1 MVTSDENGARWPTLK
16 LLDMVVDQKNPPIH
30 VLLDVGA
37 QILDLS
43 NFQVARAWLDRTQAT
58 KIAGAIY
65 FSKGDEMMVLA
76 RDGSSQPLS
85 SSPLA
90 QQLHRCVAYL
100 DDAHT
105 RGTDLKFPLDFRAAV
120 TLGPKV
126 TKDRLV
132 QGMFQQDT
140 WVNGLIVDGY

>member
-16 LLDMVVDQKNPPIH
+16 LLSMVVDRDPPIH

-37 QILDLS
+37 QILELS
-43 NFQVARAWLDRTQAT
+43 NFQVAWAWLDRTPAT
-58 KIAGAIY
+58 KTAGAIY
-65 FSKGDEMMVLA
+65 FSEDNELMVLT
-76 RDGSSQPLS
+76 RDGISQPLS

-90 QQLHRCVAYL
+90 QQLQRCVAYL

-105 RGTDLKFPLDFRAAV
+105 RGTDLKFPPDFRAAV

-132 QGMFQQDT
+132 QGMS
-140 WVNGLIVDGY
+140 

>member
-1 MVTSDENGARWPTLK
+1 MVTSDNNGARWPTLK
-16 LLDMVVDQKNPPIH
+16 LLSMAVDQNPPIH

-43 NFQVARAWLDRTQAT
+43 NFQVARAWLDRTLAT
-58 KIAGAIY
+58 QIAGAIY
-65 FSKGDEMMVLA
+65 FSEDDELMVLT
-76 RDGSSQPLS
+76 RDGISQPLL
-85 SSPLA
+85 SSPLS

-105 RGTDLKFPLDFRAAV
+105 RGTDLEFPPGFRAAV

-132 QGMFQQDT
+132 QGMSQ
-140 WVNGLIVDGY
+140 